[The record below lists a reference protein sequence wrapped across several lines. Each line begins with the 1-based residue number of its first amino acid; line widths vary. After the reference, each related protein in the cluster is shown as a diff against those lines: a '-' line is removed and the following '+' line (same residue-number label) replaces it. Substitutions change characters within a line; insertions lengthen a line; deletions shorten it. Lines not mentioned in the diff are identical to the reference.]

1 MKKFV
6 ENGALK
12 ERENGNIPYAEIISF
27 VRKTEDFMEMLGV
40 DTIEQLKSVF
50 DEGFGKQQALIT
62 ENIELKNELE
72 KYKIKDTVGLVQ
84 FINKNSIKIAITEL
98 EKVKEQFS
106 GYHLNGNS
114 QKSVSLSRL
123 YKIIN
128 NQIKNLKERNHE

>member
-50 DEGFGKQQALIT
+50 NEIFGKQQALIT

-72 KYKIKDTVGLVQ
+72 KYKIKDTVGLAQ
-84 FINKNSIKIAITEL
+84 FINENSIKLAIAEL

-106 GYHLNGNS
+106 GYHLNWNS
-114 QKSVSLSRL
+114 QKSVSLNRL
-123 YKIIN
+123 NKIIN
-128 NQIKNLKERNHE
+128 KQIQSLKERKHE

>member
-50 DEGFGKQQALIT
+50 DEGFGKQQSLIT

-72 KYKIKDTVGLVQ
+72 KYKIKDTVGLAQ
-84 FINKNSIKIAITEL
+84 FINENSIKLAIAEL

-114 QKSVSLSRL
+114 QKSVSLNRL
-123 YKIIN
+123 NKIIN
-128 NQIKNLKERNHE
+128 KQIQSLKERKHE

>member
-72 KYKIKDTVGLVQ
+72 KYKIKDTIGLAN
-84 FINKNSIKIAITEL
+84 FINQSSKKLAIKEL
-98 EKVKEQFS
+98 EKAKIEFET
-106 GYHLNGNS
+106 YYADRLNNYPEYLEERIDKLKGENS
-114 QKSVSLSRL
+114 Q
-123 YKIIN
+123 
-128 NQIKNLKERNHE
+128 

>member
-50 DEGFGKQQALIT
+50 DESFGKQQALIT

-72 KYKIKDTVGLVQ
+72 KYKIKDTVGLAQ
-84 FINKNSIKIAITEL
+84 FINENSIKLAIAEL

-114 QKSVSLSRL
+114 QKSVSLNRL
-123 YKIIN
+123 NKIIN
-128 NQIKNLKERNHE
+128 KQIQSLKERKHE

>member
-12 ERENGNIPYAEIISF
+12 ERGNGNIPYAEIISF

-50 DEGFGKQQALIT
+50 DESFGKQQALIT

-72 KYKIKDTVGLVQ
+72 KYKIKDTVGLAQ
-84 FINKNSIKIAITEL
+84 FINENSIKLAIAEL

-114 QKSVSLSRL
+114 QKSVSLNRL
-123 YKIIN
+123 NKIIN
-128 NQIKNLKERNHE
+128 KQIQSLKERKHE